1 MGRVDLGPEAEELVA
16 SAGRAP
22 SLHNAQP
29 WAFRVGRDRV
39 EVHFDDRRMLP
50 VADPV
55 GRQAYLGLGAAVFVL
70 RLAMAVRHCALR
82 VELRPAPARPELVAL
97 LTVVGRR
104 EPTAEEV
111 RLAAAVS
118 RRRTVRTPF
127 QAGEVPV
134 PLRVAWREHAEAE
147 GGILRWVERIG
158 ERSGVARLVAE
169 ADRQQQHDPAYLEEL
184 GRWTAPESV
193 AEGLG
198 VPASAFGVIPEVG
211 QAAEFTPRDF
221 GAGRRSEGRRS
232 EGERHAGP
240 LEAHPLVAVLATET
254 DSADDWLRG
263 GQALMRVLLAAAADG
278 YAASYLNQPIEVPG
292 LRQQLR
298 DELRLA
304 GRPQLVMRLGRPSGP
319 LPPPTPRRPPA
330 ELLLPEELT

>member
-1 MGRVDLGPEAEELVA
+1 MAGLTPGPVDLHPEAEELA
-16 SAGRAP
+16 ALAGRAP

-29 WAFRVGRDRV
+29 WAFRVGRDTV

-55 GRQAYLGLGAAVFVL
+55 GRQAYLGLGSAVFLL
-70 RLAMAVRHCALR
+70 RLAMAVRHRAVR
-82 VELRPAPARPELVAL
+82 VELRPAAARPDLVA
-97 LTVVGRR
+97 RI
-104 EPTAEEV
+104 
-111 RLAAAVS
+111 
-118 RRRTVRTPF
+118 TVRTPF
-127 QAGEVPV
+127 QEGEVPV
-134 PLRVAWREHAEAE
+134 PLRVAWREHAEEE
-147 GGILRWVERIG
+147 GGVLRWVERIG

-184 GRWTAPESV
+184 RRWTAPERV
-193 AEGLG
+193 AEGAG
-198 VPASAFGVIPEVG
+198 VPTSTFGVTAEVG
-211 QAAEFTPRDF
+211 HAAEFTLRDF
-221 GAGRRSEGRRS
+221 GAGRQSDDQ
-232 EGERHAGP
+232 RHAGP
-240 LEAHPLVAVLATET
+240 LEGHPLVAVLATAT

-263 GQALMRVLLAAAADG
+263 GQALMRVLLAAADDG
-278 YAASYLNQPIEVPG
+278 YVASYLNQPIEVPG

-330 ELLLPEELT
+330 ELLLSEEPA